1 MNSGKEFSYQI
12 TQKVAVL
19 SQSSDGRY
27 TTEANYI
34 SYNGGKPKFD
44 IRKWDRHND
53 KMFKGISLNDS
64 EAEALKVALAQGV
77 RA

>member
-1 MNSGKEFSYQI
+1 MSDKKEFSYQI

-34 SYNGGKPKFD
+34 SYNGGKPKLD
-44 IRKWDRHND
+44 VRKWDRQNN
-53 KMFKGISLNDS
+53 KMFKGITLNDS

>member
-1 MNSGKEFSYQI
+1 MSDKKEFSYQI

-27 TTEANYI
+27 TTEENYI
-34 SYNGGKPKFD
+34 SYNGGKPKLD
-44 IRKWDRHND
+44 IRKWDRQND

-64 EAEALKVALAQGV
+64 EAEALKAALVQGV
-77 RA
+77 KA

>member
-1 MNSGKEFSYQI
+1 MKDGKEFSYEI

-34 SYNGGKPKFD
+34 SYNGGKPKLD
-44 IRKWDRHND
+44 IRKWDRQSN
-53 KMFKGISLNDS
+53 KMFKGVTLNDS
-64 EAEALKVALAQGV
+64 EAEALKAALMQGV
-77 RA
+77 GA

>member
-1 MNSGKEFSYQI
+1 MSDKKEFSYQI

-34 SYNGGKPKFD
+34 SYNGGNPKLD
-44 IRKWDRHND
+44 IRKWDRQNN

-64 EAEALKVALAQGV
+64 EAETLKAALAQGV